1 MPDHAWSIRGTHFV
15 NCNCDYGCPC
25 QFNALPTHGDC
36 RAVIA
41 WQIEEGHYG
50 EVRLDGLLAVNTYG
64 WPGAVHQGNGEM
76 QSIIDERA
84 TDEQRR
90 ALVSVLQG
98 EGATP
103 GMIMLQI
110 YRAMCPTAHEPLFRP
125 IDLAIDVEGR
135 KARLVVPD
143 LIDTTVEPIL
153 NPVTGLEHRA
163 RIDLPLGREFHH
175 AEVASGTTTA
185 RGAVPLSFS
194 KSHAHLVHNTMTSAG
209 VRP

>member
-1 MPDHAWSIRGTHFV
+1 
-15 NCNCDYGCPC
+15 
-25 QFNALPTHGDC
+25 
-36 RAVIA
+36 VIA

-125 IDLAIDVEGR
+125 IDLSIDVEGR
-135 KARLVVPD
+135 KVRLVVPD

-163 RIDLPLGREFHH
+163 RIDLPFGREFTQ

-185 RGAVPLSFS
+185 TGPVALSFR
-194 KSHAHLVHNTMTSAG
+194 KSHAHLVHNAMTSSG
-209 VRP
+209 VGS